1 MSDTNG
7 VRHTVEYIL
16 YAFTAPARHHRGEKN
31 DEQGEMGG
39 GMNRFPLFYFAMPP
53 ILYSNHSK
61 KEDSVALVPC
71 VMSCRPKPLGTAGMP
86 QLIDCGWLV
95 IPNVRSRVQEQ
106 EAGTEKV
113 VTIVE

>member
-1 MSDTNG
+1 MPSL
-7 VRHTVEYIL
+7 HL
-16 YAFTAPARHHRGEKN
+16 RGIIEERRTTSK
-31 DEQGEMGG
+31 GG
-39 GMNRFPLFYFAMPP
+39 GNEQVSVILFCNAP

-113 VTIVE
+113 ETIVE